1 MADGSG
7 APQQPAPA
15 AGSTSLFPSAGTP
28 AAGAGYAIA
37 IQVTFE
43 LDTPDGLRKILFGL
57 EQDTKGA
64 DVMWFIYFQLQEK
77 QAATDA
83 NFTNVVTLKVLV
95 DDAALHP
102 AAQAAANNGL
112 TTNQAAHAMGPAA
125 DAAKGT
131 TTGDVDPDDA
141 NQSVKSTLKK

>member
-1 MADGSG
+1 MASGSG
-7 APQQPAPA
+7 ALQQPA
-15 AGSTSLFPSAGTP
+15 AGGDSLFPSAGNP
-28 AAGAGYAIA
+28 AGGAGYAIA

-57 EQDTKGA
+57 EQDTKGS

-83 NFTNVVTLKVLV
+83 NFTNVVTLKVLG

-102 AAQAAANNGL
+102 AAQAAANTGL
-112 TTNQAAHAMGPAA
+112 TPPQAAHAMGPAA

-141 NQSVKSTLKK
+141 NQSVKSTLAK